1 MFCHIL
7 NFFPGGSSAS
17 SLFTH
22 LTNLV
27 NQKLIFGS
35 KWKTDFH
42 VTLSAFELMSAMAE
56 MNIRD
61 ISK

>member
-1 MFCHIL
+1 MLFS
-7 NFFPGGSSAS
+7 PGGYTASA
-17 SLFTH
+17 LFSH
-22 LTNLV
+22 LTNLI

-42 VTLSAFELMSAMAE
+42 VTLSAFELMTEMAE
-56 MNIRD
+56 INIQD